1 MGDKNA
7 AGARLR
13 RETLC
18 VNGCAD
24 AKQGRRLRE
33 QAREQVR
40 ADEAVV
46 SAGGTRRW
54 KAGKGRAYRRDA
66 RRAEENSRLK
76 DNVGVEDGGAQR
88 ARFRD
93 QICARRASRGSRRD
107 ERDGR
112 DGCGGARRRAG
123 GRRGDECGTRCSFKI
138 FVVGV

>member
-1 MGDKNA
+1 MQTQSRD
-7 AGARLR
+7 
-13 RETLC
+13 
-18 VNGCAD
+18 AD
-24 AKQGRRLRE
+24 LE

-93 QICARRASRGSRRD
+93 QNLRAASIEGV
-107 ERDGR
+107 EEGR
-112 DGCGGARRRAG
+112 MGRTGRLRRRATAS
-123 GRRGDECGTRCSFKI
+123 GRRGRRPRAALAAEVDFQTPTTKI
-138 FVVGV
+138 